1 MLFTKHTLCTCGL
14 QHFSKQNVLVEG
26 QKIGTYPGLNHVPF
40 DLQSDAVPLSYMS
53 MCQPV

>member
-1 MLFTKHTLCTCGL
+1 MLLTKHTLCTCGL
-14 QHFSKQNVLVEG
+14 QHFSKKNVLVEG

-40 DLQSDAVPLSYMS
+40 DLQSDALPLSYMS